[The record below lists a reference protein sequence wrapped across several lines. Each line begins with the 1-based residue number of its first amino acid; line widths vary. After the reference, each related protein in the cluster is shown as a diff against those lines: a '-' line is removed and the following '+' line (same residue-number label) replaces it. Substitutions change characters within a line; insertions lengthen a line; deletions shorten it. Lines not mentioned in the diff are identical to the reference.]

1 MTSTETI
8 YERLK
13 KWLDKFVIGSGY
25 TSITTGYIT
34 GELQFLVFIIILSV
48 FFRIFS
54 IPLAIIMLIFI
65 TTFALYFAPVIKD
78 VEKENMNDLNRVL
91 FWMVIYFAI
100 IIAITLW
107 GG

>member
-1 MTSTETI
+1 MTSTETF
-8 YERLK
+8 YEKLK
-13 KWLDKFVIGSGY
+13 KWLDSFITGSGY

-34 GELQFLVFIIILSV
+34 GELQFLLFIIVLSV
-48 FFRIFS
+48 FFRLFS
-54 IPLAIIMLIFI
+54 IPLAIILLIF
-65 TTFALYFAPVIKD
+65 TTVFALYFSPVIKD

-91 FWMVIYFAI
+91 YWMVVYFAI